1 MKRILFTA
9 LLATGCAH
17 APATAPASPVR
28 IGFSAPRGGAQLEL
42 VSQDRLSRVQFP
54 GRDAQVVRE
63 SVRSAQQELWR
74 PLPDGGWRITRTQ
87 LDESAARDGQPVA
100 SAVPLTGVPFVHRID
115 DQGRFVA
122 AEELAESIRAVEDR
136 VPSRELRRML
146 TPLLTPEMLTSRIA
160 EDWARRTAGL
170 CNTTLMSGQR
180 VVALDFQPLPVAGP
194 AVTLARIEVA
204 SVRQQEGVGDVVE
217 LRITFGGLKDS
228 IAAEAGAAEALAG
241 LPETVVVAEH
251 ASGTGRRLV
260 ALDSCRVI
268 DESASIEGHWSL
280 KPAAA
285 ALLRQSGGEAAVP
298 ERISFEVRR
307 SARRSDGP
315 EAARATP
322 LPLTPARVG
331 EE

>member
-1 MKRILFTA
+1 MLVSA
-9 LLATGCAH
+9 LVAAGCAH
-17 APATAPASPVR
+17 TAPQLAERPIQ
-28 IGFSAPRGGAQLEL
+28 IGFGSPRGGAQLEL

-63 SVRSAQQELWR
+63 TVRSAQQELWR

-122 AEELAESIRAVEDR
+122 AEELPESIRAVEER

-146 TPLLTPEMLTSRIA
+146 TPLLTPEMLTDRIA
-160 EDWARRTAGL
+160 EDWTRRTAGL

-180 VVALDFQPLPVAGP
+180 VVALDVQPLPVAGP
-194 AVTLARIEVA
+194 AVTLARVVV
-204 SVRQQEGVGDVVE
+204 SGVRPQEGVGDVVE
-217 LRITFGGLKDS
+217 LLVTFGGLKDA
-228 IAAEAGAAEALAG
+228 IATEPGAAEALAG

-251 ASGTGRRLV
+251 AAGTGRRLV
-260 ALDSCRVI
+260 ALDSCRVVE
-268 DESASIEGHWSL
+268 ESARVEGYWSL

-298 ERISFEVRR
+298 ERISFDVRR

-315 EAARATP
+315 EAARAMP
-322 LPLTPARVG
+322 LPPTPARVH